1 MIKGNKK
8 HCYNVNIWFN
18 SELIWIVICLLIE
31 LKLTFFFF
39 FLVCVVEKTIEVEA
53 EKLCTTIGDLDGK
66 CSQDGEKLCMRYMT
80 DQSKK
85 KFLSCTCNNV
95 VMLHKYKHYCECQS
109 HCTPK
114 QT

>member
-1 MIKGNKK
+1 MRS
-8 HCYNVNIWFN
+8 VALF
-18 SELIWIVICLLIE
+18 IVSYTIM
-31 LKLTFFFF
+31 
-39 FLVCVVEKTIEVEA
+39 FLVLRGGRKVEA
-53 EKLCTTIGDLDGK
+53 EELFTTIGDLDGK

-95 VMLHKYKHYCECQS
+95 VMLHNKYKHDCECKS

-114 QT
+114 